1 MQIII
6 IRKRIESDFHLCTHP
21 SIGIQYA
28 PIAETRLSTV
38 RYDKAGVLGLAESKT
53 VNKPVLRVGLV
64 VIAMYFPSELVT
76 GVPVDMPSTPA
87 VVKSAEPSAI
97 FNAVTNELHFPREAS
112 ER

>member
-1 MQIII
+1 M
-6 IRKRIESDFHLCTHP
+6 
-21 SIGIQYA
+21 
-28 PIAETRLSTV
+28 AETRLSASG
-38 RYDKAGVLGLAESKT
+38 KLSAGVLGSAESKT
-53 VNKPVLRVGLV
+53 VNKPELVVGLV
-64 VIAMYFPSELVT
+64 VIAIYFPSELVT